1 MCLGIKVCAHV
12 ISSKIVLLAGNV
24 LHSGWDGCG
33 GAAGWGAGGGGW
45 GGGVLALNEQV
56 SNSHLLLE
64 ALNLSFALLNFVSH
78 NHEAL
83 CCSV

>member
-45 GGGVLALNEQV
+45 GGGGISTE
-56 SNSHLLLE
+56 
-64 ALNLSFALLNFVSH
+64 
-78 NHEAL
+78 
-83 CCSV
+83 